1 MKKTAFVILFI
12 FTVLFF
18 RVCDPQRLAVAEEVQ
33 TAAQSEHS
41 GEASEHESLGSIIG
55 KWINFAALVAILYLF
70 LKKGLKVQDTFKT
83 GAQEILRSIE
93 SAKLAKEDAERKLEE
108 MDRQLVDMNAEIDKI
123 KTDAVR
129 EAEEEKERIL
139 ESARKEAERLV
150 EFAHREIES
159 EVRHAKKQLRKQVAE
174 SAVTQS
180 RKIIEREIKD
190 ADHERLI
197 ADYIEG
203 FGK

>member
-1 MKKTAFVILFI
+1 MRKAAVVILFVFSI
-12 FTVLFF
+12 LFF
-18 RVCDPQRLAVAEEVQ
+18 RVCDPQHFVAAEEAQ
-33 TAAQSEHS
+33 TAQAEHS
-41 GEASEHESLGSIIG
+41 GESGEHEGIGQIIG
-55 KWINFAALVAILYLF
+55 KWFNFAALVAILYLF
-70 LKKGLKVQDTFKT
+70 LKKGLKVQDTFKA
-83 GAQEILRSIE
+83 GAEEIQRSIE

-108 MDRQLVDMNAEIDKI
+108 MDRQLVDMNVEIDKI
-123 KTDAVR
+123 KADAMR

-150 EFAHREIES
+150 EFAHREIDS
-159 EVRHAKKQLRKQVAE
+159 EVAQAKKQLRKQVAE
-174 SAVTQS
+174 SAVSQS
-180 RKIIEREIKD
+180 RKIIERDIKD